1 MSLIQKVGVQNIFL
15 NFITKQIPVIFFFK
29 IQINDL

>member
-15 NFITKQIPVIFFFK
+15 NFITKQIPVIFFKKFK
-29 IQINDL
+29 